1 MRKNLTNKLYVKN
14 QLYSLHMK
22 EVSNLLEH
30 LNTFNMSN
38 TQLSSFGVNY
48 EDEDKALLLLASL
61 PTSFDYLVTTL
72 MYGK

>member
-61 PTSFDYLVTTL
+61 PTFDHLVTTL
-72 MYGK
+72 MYEK